1 MLKEDK
7 AKIASLG
14 LDTYTK
20 MLKDADSENKDVA
33 KRYEKYAEAQ
43 AWMIDNSLIMSAM
56 SSGGTA
62 SVTKVTPFT
71 RGYSLVGIKG
81 DGNNYKYRNCKKI
94 LWQPTVWRSQGQMGA
109 RKQKAIEKL
118 KKKQKSC

>member
-1 MLKEDK
+1 MQRMGSTSRFFGLDAQEDK
-7 AKIASLG
+7 DKIASLG

-20 MLKDADSENKDVA
+20 MLKNADSENKDVA

-62 SVTKVTPFT
+62 SVTKSNAIYKRVFT
-71 RGYSLVGIKG
+71 GRH
-81 DGNNYKYRNCKKI
+81 
-94 LWQPTVWRSQGQMGA
+94 QG
-109 RKQKAIEKL
+109 
-118 KKKQKSC
+118 

>member
-1 MLKEDK
+1 MQRMDSTSKFFGLDAQEDK

-43 AWMIDNSLIMSAM
+43 A
-56 SSGGTA
+56 
-62 SVTKVTPFT
+62 
-71 RGYSLVGIKG
+71 
-81 DGNNYKYRNCKKI
+81 
-94 LWQPTVWRSQGQMGA
+94 
-109 RKQKAIEKL
+109 
-118 KKKQKSC
+118 